1 MAPCSIWNRS
11 GRLAIDPS
19 TVVVSEHVRTDRHF
33 LSNPIP
39 LLPIL
44 VNLIQTPLASRQRF
58 HRNNRD
64 PLRLKTLPDDPFGK
78 IVSLQSAHARKHI
91 VDPRGV
97 VFEPPRVE
105 FRQGSTWA
113 MDEDSDVCSYGFV
126 PQHVGESFHSCLS
139 KQDHR
144 KDQ

>member
-58 HRNNRD
+58 HRNDRD
-64 PLRLKTLPDDPFGK
+64 PLRLKTLPDDPLGK
-78 IVSLQSAHARKHI
+78 IVRLQSAHARKHI
-91 VDPRGV
+91 VDRRRV

-105 FRQGSTWA
+105 FRQGRPGA
-113 MDEDSDVCSYGFV
+113 MDEDSDICSGGLV
-126 PQHVGESFHSCLS
+126 P
-139 KQDHR
+139 
-144 KDQ
+144 